1 MLLAMTG
8 PDTVVSELADRL
20 ELERTTTHHLRSG
33 GSMSVAAVA
42 RAVPLFL
49 LLVLGALGS
58 KAAHAEDSWRS
69 QPAPLLQE
77 RLSEEES
84 AAPADH
90 APGVASKNRKGL
102 PFTRTG
108 KKIVKKDNADRN
120 QGQTRCENCDIE
132 TVPAEQHKTGVTPPV
147 NETHVDHVIPRVE
160 GGRGDPD
167 NGQVLCRDCNLK
179 KGAKVPEAPRKSRS
193 P

>member
-1 MLLAMTG
+1 M
-8 PDTVVSELADRL
+8 PF
-20 ELERTTTHHLRSG
+20 
-33 GSMSVAAVA
+33 AAAA
-42 RAVPLFL
+42 RAVPLL
-49 LLVLGALGS
+49 LTLVLWAS
-58 KAAHAEDSWRS
+58 CSETVSAEDSWHPPR
-69 QPAPLLQE
+69 APLVQE
-77 RLSEEES
+77 RLTTQDATPAEHGPWV
-84 AAPADH
+84 AA
-90 APGVASKNRKGL
+90 KNRKGL

-108 KKIVKKDNADRN
+108 KKIVKEDNAARN

-132 TVPAEQHKTGVTPPV
+132 TVPAQQHKKGVTPPT

-179 KGAKVPEAPRKSRS
+179 KGDKTPETPRKSPS